1 MNTEIIKNY
10 YKNRDLRKGAFC
22 KGLKAGKST
31 CCRCKLF
38 AFSNNLKKEERGMK
52 KAIIFLC
59 VAGLF
64 IFCASPMWAGGIVNK
79 QNLSTEYIGSVN
91 RNAAT
96 DSADITV
103 FNPAGVMKMENGTY
117 VNLTVMQITKDYS
130 NDIAGYDELEQDEP
144 STIPGFFAV
153 YKQDKWAGFFAVTI
167 PGGGGLV
174 DFAEGSQ
181 TTYDMAM
188 GLIAHPL
195 LPFDTLDSME
205 LEAESVYTGYT
216 FGGAFEINNMIS
228 VSAGL
233 RYIDAF
239 KNIDGT
245 VVLSV
250 GGLGSTPFNV
260 EVEQEAS
267 GWGGFLGVNI
277 APMDELNIGVRFET
291 NTKLDFETDL
301 KNDTI
306 PGGGP
311 YVDGAKEREDLPGL
325 LGIGASYKITPEFK
339 LGFSYT
345 YYLEKSA
352 DWEGRLKDAGNSWD
366 FALGADYAFTPA
378 LKASLGFMMT
388 RVSIDTEDLLSE
400 APELDA
406 NSIAAGLAWNPME
419 QLTLNFGIIK
429 VMYDSETKVSEAPVP
444 SSAEL
449 DKDSIGIAVGV
460 QYRF

>member
-1 MNTEIIKNY
+1 
-10 YKNRDLRKGAFC
+10 
-22 KGLKAGKST
+22 
-31 CCRCKLF
+31 
-38 AFSNNLKKEERGMK
+38 MK

-64 IFCASPMWAGGIVNK
+64 IFCASPLWAGGIVNK
-79 QNLSTEYIGSVN
+79 QNLSAEYFGTVN

-103 FNPAGVMKMENGTY
+103 YNPAGVMKMENGTY
-117 VNLTVMQITKDYS
+117 VNLSVMYVTKDYS
-130 NDIAGYDELEQDEP
+130 NDIAGYDELEQDET
-144 STIPGFFAV
+144 SIIPGLFAV

-167 PGGGGLV
+167 PGGGGMV

-181 TTYDMAM
+181 TTYDMARM
-188 GLIAHPL
+188 IIAL
-195 LPFDTLDSME
+195 SGGFFDTIDSME
-205 LEAESVYTGYT
+205 LEAESVYKGYT
-216 FGGAFEINNMIS
+216 LGGAFEINNMIS

-233 RYIDAF
+233 RYVDAF
-239 KNIDGT
+239 RNIDGT
-245 VVLSV
+245 ATVS
-250 GGLGSTPFNV
+250 GLAPATSYNV
-260 EVEQEAS
+260 DVETEAS

-301 KNDTI
+301 KNDDT
-306 PGGGP
+306 GGLAG
-311 YVDGAKEREDLPGL
+311 YVDGDKEREDLPGL
-325 LGIGASYKITPEFK
+325 LAIGASYKITPEFK
-339 LGFSYT
+339 LGCSYT

-352 DWEGRLKDAGNSWD
+352 TWEGRLKDAGNSWD

-378 LKASLGFMMT
+378 LRASLGFMMT
-388 RVSIDTEDLLSE
+388 RVSIDSEDLLSE

-406 NSIAAGLAWNPME
+406 NTIAAGVAWNAME

-429 VMYDSETKVSEAPVP
+429 VMYDSETKITPA

-449 DKDSIGIAVGV
+449 DKDSTGIAVSV

>member
-1 MNTEIIKNY
+1 
-10 YKNRDLRKGAFC
+10 
-22 KGLKAGKST
+22 
-31 CCRCKLF
+31 
-38 AFSNNLKKEERGMK
+38 MK

-64 IFCASPMWAGGIVNK
+64 IFCASPLWAGGIVNK
-79 QNLSTEYIGSVN
+79 QNLSAEYFGTVN

-117 VNLTVMQITKDYS
+117 VNLSVMYVTKDYS
-130 NDIAGYDELEQDEP
+130 NDVAGYDELEQDEP
-144 STIPGFFAV
+144 STIPGLFAV

-167 PGGGGLV
+167 PGGGGMV

-188 GLIAHPL
+188 MIRVLSGGF
-195 LPFDTLDSME
+195 FDTIDSME
-205 LEAESVYTGYT
+205 LEAESVYKGYT
-216 FGGAFEINNMIS
+216 LGGAFEINDMIS

-233 RYIDAF
+233 RYVDAF

-245 VVLSV
+245 VVVSNS
-250 GGLGSTPFNV
+250 GLPGVSSTPYNV
-260 EVEQEAS
+260 EVEQDAS
-267 GWGGFLGVNI
+267 GWGGFLGANI
-277 APMDELNIGVRFET
+277 APTDELNIGIRLET
-291 NTKLDFETDL
+291 KTKLDFETDL
-301 KNDTI
+301 KNDDT
-306 PGGGP
+306 GGGAG
-311 YVDGAKEREDLPGL
+311 YVDGDKTREDLPGL
-325 LGIGASYKITPEFK
+325 LGLGASYKITPEFK
-339 LGFSYT
+339 LGCSYT
-345 YYLEKSA
+345 YYFEKSA
-352 DWEGRLKDAGNSWD
+352 TWEGRLKEAGDSWD
-366 FALGADYAFTPA
+366 LALGAEYAFSPA

-388 RVSIDTEDLLSE
+388 RVSIDSEDLLSE

-406 NSIAAGLAWNPME
+406 NTIAAGVAWNPME

-429 VMYDSETKVSEAPVP
+429 VMYDSETKVTAA

-449 DKDSIGIAVGV
+449 DKDSTGIAVSA

>member
-1 MNTEIIKNY
+1 
-10 YKNRDLRKGAFC
+10 
-22 KGLKAGKST
+22 
-31 CCRCKLF
+31 
-38 AFSNNLKKEERGMK
+38 MK
-52 KAIIFLC
+52 KTVIFLC

-64 IFCASPMWAGGIVNK
+64 IFCASPLWAGGIVNK
-79 QNLSTEYIGSVN
+79 QNLSTEYIRTLN

-96 DSADITV
+96 DAADITV
-103 FNPAGVMKMENGTY
+103 YNPAGVMKMENGTY
-117 VNLTVMQITKDYS
+117 VNLSVMYFAKDYS
-130 NDIAGYDELEQDEP
+130 NDIAGYDELETDEP
-144 STIPGFFAV
+144 SIIPGLFAV

-174 DFAEGSQ
+174 DYASGSQ

-188 GLIAHPL
+188 ALIAHPM

-250 GGLGSTPFNV
+250 GGLMSTPFNV
-260 EVEQEAS
+260 EVEQEAD
-267 GWGGFLGVNI
+267 GWGGFLGANI

-291 NTKLDFETDL
+291 KTKLDFETDL
-301 KNDTI
+301 KNDDT
-306 PGGGP
+306 GGGAG
-311 YVDGAKEREDLPGL
+311 YVDGGKEREDLPGL
-325 LGIGASYKITPEFK
+325 LGVGASYKITPEVK
-339 LGFSYT
+339 MDLSYT

-352 DWEGRLKDAGNSWD
+352 KWEGRLKDAGNSWD
-366 FALGADYAFTPA
+366 LALAAEYAFSPA
-378 LKASLGFMMT
+378 LKASFGYMLT
-388 RVSIDTEDLLSE
+388 RCSIKPEEMLSE
-400 APELDA
+400 AAELDA
-406 NSIAAGLAWNPME
+406 STIAAGVAWNPIE
-419 QLTLNFGIIK
+419 RLTLNFGILK
-429 VMYDSETKVSEAPVP
+429 VFYDSETKTTAF

-449 DKDSIGIAVGV
+449 DKDVLAVAIGAE
-460 QYRF
+460 YRF

>member
-1 MNTEIIKNY
+1 
-10 YKNRDLRKGAFC
+10 
-22 KGLKAGKST
+22 
-31 CCRCKLF
+31 
-38 AFSNNLKKEERGMK
+38 MK

-64 IFCASPMWAGGIVNK
+64 IFCASPLWACGIVNK
-79 QNLSTEYIGSVN
+79 QNFSSEYIGTLN

-117 VNLTVMQITKDYS
+117 VNLSVMYFTKDYS
-130 NDIAGYDELEQDEP
+130 NDIAGYDDLEQDEP
-144 STIPGFFAV
+144 TIMPGFFAV

-167 PGGGGLV
+167 PGGGGTV

-188 GLIAHPL
+188 AYLAS
-195 LPFDTLDSME
+195 PFYSNIDSME

-233 RYIDAF
+233 RYVDAF

-245 VVLSV
+245 VTVS
-250 GGLGSTPFNV
+250 GLAPATSYNV
-260 EVEQEAS
+260 EVEQDAS
-267 GWGGFLGVNI
+267 GWGGFLGANI
-277 APMDELNIGVRFET
+277 APMDELNIGIRFET
-291 NTKLDFETDL
+291 NTKLNFETDL
-301 KNDTI
+301 KNDDT
-306 PGGGP
+306 GGGAG
-311 YVDGAKEREDLPGL
+311 YVDGEKNREDLPGL

-378 LKASLGFMMT
+378 LRASLGFMMT
-388 RVSIDTEDLLSE
+388 RVSIDSEVLLSE

-429 VMYDSETKVSEAPVP
+429 VMYDSETKVTAA
-444 SSAEL
+444 SSAEV
-449 DKDSIGIAVGV
+449 DKDTIGIAVGV

>member
-1 MNTEIIKNY
+1 
-10 YKNRDLRKGAFC
+10 
-22 KGLKAGKST
+22 
-31 CCRCKLF
+31 
-38 AFSNNLKKEERGMK
+38 MK
-52 KAIIFLC
+52 RTVIFLC

-64 IFCASPMWAGGIVNK
+64 IFCASPLWAGGIVNK
-79 QNLSTEYIGSVN
+79 QNLSAEYFGTVN

-103 FNPAGVMKMENGTY
+103 YNPAGVMKMENGTY
-117 VNLTVMQITKDYS
+117 VNLSVMYVTKDYS
-130 NDIAGYDELEQDEP
+130 NDIAGYDELESDEP
-144 STIPGFFAV
+144 STIPGLFAV
-153 YKQDKWAGFFAVTI
+153 HKQDKWAGFFAVTI
-167 PGGGGLV
+167 PGGGGMV
-174 DFAEGSQ
+174 DFADGSQ

-188 GLIAHPL
+188 AYLAS
-195 LPFDTLDSME
+195 PFYDTIDSME

-228 VSAGL
+228 LSAGL
-233 RYIDAF
+233 RYVDAF

-245 VVLSV
+245 IVVS
-250 GGLGSTPFNV
+250 GLGPTMTVNV
-260 EVEQEAS
+260 EVEQDAS
-267 GWGGFLGVNI
+267 GWGGFLGANI
-277 APMDELNIGVRFET
+277 APMDELNIGIRFET

-301 KNDTI
+301 INDDT
-306 PGGGP
+306 GGGAG
-311 YVDGAKEREDLPGL
+311 YVDGDKEREDLPGL

-378 LKASLGFMMT
+378 LRASLGFMMT
-388 RVSIDTEDLLSE
+388 RVSIDSEDLLSE

-406 NSIAAGLAWNPME
+406 NTIAAGVAWNAME

-429 VMYDSETKVSEAPVP
+429 VMYDSETKVTAA

-449 DKDSIGIAVGV
+449 DKDSTGIAVSV